1 MATETL
7 ADIRDSA
14 AAYREALGLVRRL
27 IEIVG
32 DDPDRPGLVDTPA
45 RVVRSWGELYSGYR
59 LEETIPDLLRT
70 FESPSAGDTTTVI
83 VNDIPFTS
91 LCEHHML
98 PFTGT
103 VNIRYTPAQGLV
115 LGLSKLPRLVGVIA
129 ARLQI
134 QERIARRYRGR
145 AAWQP
150 RRRGSQRRSDR
161 RPPLPDRPRRP
172 RPRSVDDHP
181 LARGAQPRMDALMA
195 MPHNFTVI
203 QLGSGI
209 ESAVMLEEALAKKQ
223 RDTRALIFAYS
234 RQGHLAVDSA
244 AALAEHYG
252 VEWQIVDLRPPLA
265 QTAFFSGHTSTA
277 YDLPSGARS
286 EAALSYVPMRN
297 LIFAAHCAAYA
308 ESLALSALHLGEW
321 VSTVRIQLSGYSRG
335 GDGPFD
341 AGSGFTF
348 ELGRAANYASV
359 LDREHGVTLSFES
372 PYGDRPLIDPLAR
385 AIRTEAPLHLTR
397 SCQLAQPDPCRDC
410 YGCIERAEAFAAL
423 NVIDPLIGGPDD
435 RNPA

>member
-134 QERIARRYRGR
+134 QERIAADIGG
-145 AAWQP
+145 ALL
-150 RRRGSQRRSDR
+150 GS
-161 RPPLPDRPRRP
+161 PAVAEVNVEVTAVHHCLT
-172 RPRSVDDHP
+172 
-181 LARGAQPRMDALMA
+181 ARG
-195 MPHNFTVI
+195 V
-203 QLGSGI
+203 
-209 ESAVMLEEALAKKQ
+209 
-223 RDTRALIFAYS
+223 RA
-234 RQGHLAVDSA
+234 H
-244 AALAEHYG
+244 
-252 VEWQIVDLRPPLA
+252 
-265 QTAFFSGHTSTA
+265 
-277 YDLPSGARS
+277 GAS
-286 EAALSYVPMRN
+286 MTT
-297 LIFAAHCAAYA
+297 H
-308 ESLALSALHLGEW
+308 W
-321 VSTVRIQLSGYSRG
+321 RG
-335 GDGPFD
+335 G
-341 AGSGFTF
+341 
-348 ELGRAANYASV
+348 
-359 LDREHGVTLSFES
+359 
-372 PYGDRPLIDPLAR
+372 
-385 AIRTEAPLHLTR
+385 R
-397 SCQLAQPDPCRDC
+397 SL
-410 YGCIERAEAFAAL
+410 EWTH
-423 NVIDPLIGGPDD
+423 
-435 RNPA
+435 